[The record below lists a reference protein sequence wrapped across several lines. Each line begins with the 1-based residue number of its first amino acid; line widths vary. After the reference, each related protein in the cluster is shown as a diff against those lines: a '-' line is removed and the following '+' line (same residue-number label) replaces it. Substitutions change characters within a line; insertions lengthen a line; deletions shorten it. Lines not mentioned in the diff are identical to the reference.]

1 MNIFKFGGA
10 SVNSADAVRN
20 MSRIVASH
28 RSKPLLIVVS
38 AMGKTTNALERLVP
52 GTGGNKSEH
61 DATLNQ
67 LQEYHFGIIDGLYA
81 PQGDKDHIAHK
92 AVRQEALR
100 AVRRKVETYFELLR
114 MRLDVAPT
122 TYNFDYDQIV
132 SFGELI
138 STTIVSEYLNYI
150 GIANRWVDV
159 REIIR
164 TDANYREGIVDWDA
178 TRFNARRSL
187 MPLLQSAP
195 DAEQHPV
202 VVTQGFIAGT
212 TAHTT
217 TTLGREGSDYSA
229 AILSH
234 CLGAETMTIWKD
246 VPGFLNADP
255 KFFDNTIKIEQ
266 MPYNEAIEQAYY
278 GASVIHPKTVKP
290 LQNRDIKLNIKS
302 FVNPEEEGSVI
313 GPFESIVPQCPL
325 YIVKSNQVL
334 LSIMPKDFSFIAE
347 DNLQTIFAAL
357 AALNIRVNLMQ
368 NSALSFSL
376 CIDNNEVLL
385 QQLQEMLSKNF
396 LLRYNEKLKLITI
409 RYYTQ
414 DIIDQIVGNRTI
426 LVQQRS
432 RTTTQLVV
440 DDK

>member
-20 MSRIVASH
+20 MSNIVASH
-28 RSKPLLIVVS
+28 RSRPLLIVVS
-38 AMGKTTNALERLVP
+38 AMGKTTNALERLIP
-52 GTGGNKSEH
+52 GIGTNEDERSL
-61 DATLNQ
+61 TLQQ
-67 LQEYHFGIIDGLYA
+67 LQSYHYDIIDGLYA
-81 PQGDKDHIAHK
+81 PGGSTGSIAQE
-92 AVRQEALR
+92 AMRQEALR
-100 AVRRKVETYFELLR
+100 AVRHKVETYFELLR
-114 MRLDVAPT
+114 MRAEGAPT
-122 TYNFDYDQIV
+122 AYNFDYDQIV

-138 STTIVSEYLNYI
+138 STTIISEYLNYI
-150 GIANRWVDV
+150 GISNRWMDV

-178 TRFNARRSL
+178 TRFNAKTKL
-187 MPLLQSAP
+187 LPLLQSAS
-195 DAEQHPV
+195 DAEEHPV

-212 TAHTT
+212 SSHTT

-234 CLGAETMTIWKD
+234 CLGAECMTIWKD

-255 KFFDNTIKIEQ
+255 KYFDNTIKIEQ

-290 LQNRDIKLNIKS
+290 LQNSNIRLNIKS
-302 FVNPEEEGSVI
+302 FVNPEKEGSVI
-313 GPFESIVPQCPL
+313 GPFDCIVPQCPL
-325 YIVKSNQVL
+325 YIVKSRQVL

-385 QQLQEMLSKNF
+385 QQLQELLSKNF
-396 LLRYNEKLKLITI
+396 LLRYNDNLKLITI

-414 DIIDQIVGNRTI
+414 EIIDQIVGNRTI

-440 DDK
+440 EDK